1 MTLQQ
6 ALEAVSDLPMGI
18 QRILSDFDL
27 SGELERVKFVA
38 DKDRRRV
45 QGFIPAVLTRAT
57 ELSMQVG
64 FRLGKIEASGHVSAD
79 IVLQQVSEEASKFY
93 HETTAVIKMW
103 DKQFRELMG
112 GDIFGDPTKAEREI
126 TRIWAKRNA
135 LPADYQTILGVS
147 DKTPT
152 EYPNDFVEKW
162 L

>member
-1 MTLQQ
+1 MNLQS
-6 ALEAVSDLPMGI
+6 LLSDISDLPMGI
-18 QRILSDFDL
+18 QRVLSDFDL
-27 SGELERVKFVA
+27 SGELERIKFVA

-64 FRLGKIEASGHVSAD
+64 FRLGKIESTDHVSVD
-79 IVLQQVSEEASKFY
+79 VLVQQASDDASKFY
-93 HETTAVIKMW
+93 HETTAIVRMW
-103 DKQFRELMG
+103 EKQFRELMG

-135 LPADYQTILGVS
+135 LPADYQSILGVS

-152 EYPNDFVEKW
+152 EYPTAFTEKW